1 MPTAEGV
8 SVSTLPDDRNDGY
21 GSIVSDIAALVEQVR
36 ASMKRIDQAIA
47 LEPDCGIELD
57 CDDVVVLDDITPRYR
72 NARAALTT
80 CYTGLGAAL
89 SLLLDAKAPARGA
102 VAGRRA
108 DETAEYDLEAVR
120 SLGRA

>member
-1 MPTAEGV
+1 MPTVEGV

-47 LEPDCGIELD
+47 LETDSGIEVD
-57 CDDVVVLDDITPRYR
+57 SDDVVVLDDVTPRYR

-89 SLLLDAKAPARGA
+89 YLLLDAKAARHGTA
-102 VAGRRA
+102 AGREA
-108 DETAEYDLEAVR
+108 DETAEYDLESAR